1 MLSHEA
7 SLAMAQMDTDRN
19 GEVDFQELLSYA
31 QVFCMLVDGP
41 LHTVQ
46 ESAVWQT
53 RRGLFDPLV
62 LSEDRRRQGKRAT
75 KELEVPVALR

>member
-31 QVFCMLVDGP
+31 QVSRMLIDGL
-41 LHTVQ
+41 LHSVHDQ
-46 ESAVWQT
+46 
-53 RRGLFDPLV
+53 LC
-62 LSEDRRRQGKRAT
+62 DRLG
-75 KELEVPVALR
+75 EGCSIHWC